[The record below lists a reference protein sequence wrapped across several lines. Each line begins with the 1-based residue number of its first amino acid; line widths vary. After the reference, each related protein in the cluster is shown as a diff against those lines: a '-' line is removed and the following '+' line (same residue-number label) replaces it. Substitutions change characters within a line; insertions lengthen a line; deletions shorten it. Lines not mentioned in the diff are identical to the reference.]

1 MKLPNAEQAVVDEAK
16 LTRYL
21 LDLTHPS
28 GGPKAIFFLAHG
40 FSLSDWPELRTQLLR
55 HGLEGE
61 VTGSKENAYGLSYV
75 VEGEMQTP
83 DGRSPIMRTVWEI
96 RWSETVPR
104 LVSAYPRGRRRRR

>member
-40 FSLSDWPELRTQLLR
+40 FSLSDWLIWNCV
-55 HGLEGE
+55 HSCYAMG
-61 VTGSKENAYGLSYV
+61 
-75 VEGEMQTP
+75 
-83 DGRSPIMRTVWEI
+83 
-96 RWSETVPR
+96 
-104 LVSAYPRGRRRRR
+104 